1 MEDGQP
7 RIALEQFISR
17 NELGDLKKD
26 ACTILQVFIFFKL
39 NNCYRWVLSW
49 NLIFLSIVD
58 VLLKPAGDAPIMK
71 KKKWAVDR
79 NKRIGW
85 VGEFIKKYL
94 KLTAQDSVVCYITDI
109 IQITCASIC

>member
-1 MEDGQP
+1 M
-7 RIALEQFISR
+7 A
-17 NELGDLKKD
+17 
-26 ACTILQVFIFFKL
+26 IFE
-39 NNCYRWVLSW
+39 
-49 NLIFLSIVD
+49 VD

-94 KLTAQDSVVCYITDI
+94 KLTPQDSMVSKINC
-109 IQITCASIC
+109 

>member
-1 MEDGQP
+1 MDNHKYIFP
-7 RIALEQFISR
+7 SDS
-17 NELGDLKKD
+17 GDLKKN
-26 ACTILQVFIFFKL
+26 ARIIWVIISLKL
-39 NNCYRWVLSW
+39 YKQTVTDSYCLETYTL
-49 NLIFLSIVD
+49 LFIVD

-94 KLTAQDSVVCYITDI
+94 KLTAQDSVVCYITNTI
-109 IQITCASIC
+109 

>member
-7 RIALEQFISR
+7 QIYLSEWLRWPKKKCTYNFGDNFFVIISLKLYKQTVTDSYCLETYTLLF
-17 NELGDLKKD
+17 
-26 ACTILQVFIFFKL
+26 
-39 NNCYRWVLSW
+39 
-49 NLIFLSIVD
+49 IVD

-94 KLTAQDSVVCYITDI
+94 KLTAQDSVVCYITNTI
-109 IQITCASIC
+109 

>member
-1 MEDGQP
+1 MYTGNFVGINFFEIKQTVTEGFC
-7 RIALEQFISR
+7 LE
-17 NELGDLKKD
+17 
-26 ACTILQVFIFFKL
+26 T
-39 NNCYRWVLSW
+39 YT
-49 NLIFLSIVD
+49 FLFIVD

-94 KLTAQDSVVCYITDI
+94 KLTAQDSVVCYITNTI
-109 IQITCASIC
+109 